1 MYDLGPQFRFD
12 LNKSTARLD
21 CVFKGDK
28 YRITVLTERLV
39 RLEYNDNGMFE
50 DYPTEL
56 VWYRNFPKPNFE
68 VTETKKDIKITTKYF
83 ELYYVKEKKFS
94 NNKFFAGSNLKIS
107 LVNTNKFWY
116 YNHPEA
122 RRYNTDLYRL
132 NGKIKQVK
140 GLYSQDGFV
149 SIDDSKTSLILENGS
164 FKKRDNSGVDIY
176 VFMYNKDFYYCL
188 NDYYLLTGYPPL
200 IPRYALGN
208 WWSKDD
214 IYSEESIEHLVKK
227 FESNNVPL
235 SIFLLD
241 NWQNNNDL
249 KFNNFYSNPKSLV
262 DYLSSNKIKLG
273 LSIKDSLE
281 FKKDNYIYD
290 VLKDYISVDK
300 SGNIPFNLYDSRT
313 IDAFLKLVISK
324 LDLYGIDFYSIES
337 INKNDLDRLTLLKHF
352 LYYNNYKNEN
362 KRPLI
367 CAYNTLVA
375 PHRYPISYAGE
386 SSVNWDTL
394 EDIVNFNITASN
406 LGISFISHD
415 FGGTSDGIEDN
426 ELFTRF
432 VQLGVFSPILRL
444 GSKGGKYYKRE
455 PWKWGLKTANI
466 TTSYINLRYKLIPYI
481 YTESYKYF
489 KYGKTLI
496 EPLYYTYPS
505 LYDNPLYC
513 KEYFFGSTFLISP
526 ILEKK
531 DYVMNRVIHKIFIP
545 AGTWYDFNTGKKY
558 NGNKKYVSFYKDE
571 EYPIFVKAGSIIPLA
586 HNYFNDTSTPQNME
600 IDVFPGSNNTYS
612 IYEDDG
618 VSNEYLKGK
627 YLITNIEF
635 VYNKDQYKLTILP
648 VSGEKGVISPTR
660 NYRIKFKNTKPDVN
674 VLSYVGSSSINNKY
688 YKSDTDLIVD
698 ILNVPTTSQL
708 TVIVSGKDI
717 EIDSLRIINDDI
729 VSVISDLPIKTVV
742 KQKID
747 DIMFSNDLDLK
758 KKRIQIKKLAH
769 GKNYIE
775 RKYIDLLLKLL
786 EYIYEV

>member
-12 LNKSTARLD
+12 LNKSTACLD

-39 RLEYNDNGMFE
+39 RLEYNENGMFE

-68 VTETKKDIKITTKYF
+68 VTETKKVIKITTKYF

-94 NNKFFAGSNLKIS
+94 NNKLFAGSNLKIN

-241 NWQNNNDL
+241 NWQNNNDF

-290 VLKDYISVDK
+290 VLKDYISIDK

-337 INKNDLDRLTLLKHF
+337 INKNNLDRLTLLKHF

-367 CAYNTLVA
+367 CAYNTLMA

-648 VSGEKGVISPTR
+648 VSGEKGVISSTR
-660 NYRIKFKNTKPDVN
+660 NYRIKFKNTKPNVN
-674 VLSYVGSSSINNKY
+674 VSSYVGSSSINNRY

-729 VSVISDLPIKTVV
+729 VSVISDLPIKTIV

>member
-94 NNKFFAGSNLKIS
+94 NNKLFAGSNLKIS

-132 NGKIKQVK
+132 NDKIKQVK

-273 LSIKDSLE
+273 LSIKDTLE

-367 CAYNTLVA
+367 CAYNTLMA

-586 HNYFNDTSTPQNME
+586 HNYFNDTSTPKNME

-648 VSGEKGVISPTR
+648 VSGEKGVISSTR